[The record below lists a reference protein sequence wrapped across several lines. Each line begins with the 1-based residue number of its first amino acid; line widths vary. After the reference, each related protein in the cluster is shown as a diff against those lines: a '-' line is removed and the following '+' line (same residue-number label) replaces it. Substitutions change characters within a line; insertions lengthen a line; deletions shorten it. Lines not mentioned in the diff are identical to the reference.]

1 MAHVKAIERMDGK
14 GVLTEG
20 DFEAILAGLGKAISS
35 VPAPVVMD
43 VYDEVGSLVGGS
55 EVAEVPKYLL
65 SKQNPT
71 DAMEAY
77 GALMQFKDTVR
88 AYQPD
93 AIGNAAA
100 KLSLASY
107 PFMQEVPWNS
117 TEFWLPPGKADP
129 IGWTKAIAKIIDMGA
144 AMDPELVKAGCEV
157 HHAAIQDL
165 PSKGCCTRAQLT
177 EIYAAIGRMV
187 ASVPESKT
195 MGVYDS
201 VNALVDPRVP
211 EYLMSKVKEADAR
224 AAYDALIEFTEVV
237 KANPITPST
246 HESTVSS
253 SAASSISEAAHKL
266 GAAAYPF
273 MTGVDWTDD
282 LYVAPIPGKSAQDS
296 LKAVD
301 KMIVMGTKM
310 DGPALQEA
318 AMAHV
323 KAIERMDGKGVLT
336 QEDFNAILAGL
347 GKAISTVPAANVMD
361 VYNEIGSLVGNSA
374 VPRYLFSKQNPID
387 AMEAYGALM
396 QFKDTVRA
404 YQPDAIADAAA
415 KLSKAAYPFMK
426 EVPWNDTDFNLPPG
440 KADPI
445 GWAKAIAKIIDMGA
459 AMDAELVKAGCE
471 EHHAA
476 IKDLPSNLVCS
487 QSQLTAIYAAI
498 GRMIASVPE
507 SKTMD
512 VYDSVKA
519 LVDPK
524 VPEYLMS
531 KVNEADARAAYD
543 ALLEFTEVV
552 KANPIT
558 PFTPASTV
566 SSDAASSI
574 REAASKLGAAAYPFV
589 KGVDWTDDLYAK
601 PVPGKSI
608 QETLRAVDKM
618 IVMGTKMD
626 GAALQEAAMAHVKAI
641 ERMDAKGVLT
651 QEDFEAILAGLGKA
665 ISSVPAANV
674 MGVFDEIGNLVGR
687 TGVPGYLY
695 SKQNPTDA
703 FAAYSSLMQFK
714 DTVKVHQP
722 LPKTSQQGP
731 TFNAEGLLVLLPL
744 ALLVLF
750 SNGN

>member
-1 MAHVKAIERMDGK
+1 M
-14 GVLTEG
+14 
-20 DFEAILAGLGKAISS
+20 
-35 VPAPVVMD
+35 
-43 VYDEVGSLVGGS
+43 GGRG
-55 EVAEVPKYLL
+55 
-65 SKQNPT
+65 QDDRHGH

-100 KLSLASY
+100 KLSQA
-107 PFMQEVPWNS
+107 
-117 TEFWLPPGKADP
+117 T
-129 IGWTKAIAKIIDMGA
+129 
-144 AMDPELVKAGCEV
+144 
-157 HHAAIQDL
+157 
-165 PSKGCCTRAQLT
+165 
-177 EIYAAIGRMV
+177 
-187 ASVPESKT
+187 
-195 MGVYDS
+195 
-201 VNALVDPRVP
+201 
-211 EYLMSKVKEADAR
+211 
-224 AAYDALIEFTEVV
+224 
-237 KANPITPST
+237 
-246 HESTVSS
+246 
-253 SAASSISEAAHKL
+253 
-266 GAAAYPF
+266 
-273 MTGVDWTDD
+273 
-282 LYVAPIPGKSAQDS
+282 
-296 LKAVD
+296 
-301 KMIVMGTKM
+301 
-310 DGPALQEA
+310 
-318 AMAHV
+318 
-323 KAIERMDGKGVLT
+323 
-336 QEDFNAILAGL
+336 
-347 GKAISTVPAANVMD
+347 
-361 VYNEIGSLVGNSA
+361 
-374 VPRYLFSKQNPID
+374 
-387 AMEAYGALM
+387 
-396 QFKDTVRA
+396 
-404 YQPDAIADAAA
+404 
-415 KLSKAAYPFMK
+415 YPFMK
-426 EVPWNDTDFNLPPG
+426 QVPWKNTEFNLPPG

-498 GRMIASVPE
+498 GRMVASVPE

-626 GAALQEAAMAHVKAI
+626 GAALQEAAMAHVNAI
-641 ERMDAKGVLT
+641 ERMDGKGVLT
-651 QEDFEAILAGLGKA
+651 EGDFEAILAGLGKA
-665 ISSVPAANV
+665 ISSVPTPVV
-674 MGVFDEIGNLVGR
+674 MDVFDEIGNLVGR

-722 LPKTSQQGP
+722 LPKTSQQP
-731 TFNAEGLLVLLPL
+731 VFNAEGLLVLLPL

-750 SNGN
+750 SNG